1 MTNALRKFRG
11 AWTAAIT
18 LVALGAI
25 GAGGAGAPIGV
36 DDLLGVFVTSGESS
50 AGFVAGYVEFSP
62 DHSWVC
68 VTHTDVDHDRIADQ
82 VEIRRGTFRI
92 GAQPSGAVVRMTA
105 QGGEALASPEAP
117 AFRDRRVMGF
127 RWEGRAYARK
137 AFDQPFFNYADDE
150 KPKAQAIVVRS
161 MPAGGTVFFD
171 GAAQSDRTPM
181 TIEAPIAGV
190 EHEVR
195 VEMPGFMPGIR
206 TVNAKPNERVELEID
221 LREGLAELW
230 VRSKPRMRVEIDG
243 GLRGDTPLK
252 LNDLTLG
259 EHRVRL
265 SLAASGL
272 EHEELVVLKRGE
284 IIKISRNFMGR
295 LSLDVGIAAE
305 VTGADGKRVGVA
317 PLAEKSLPVG
327 RHVLTLR
334 TGDGR
339 EKRVSV
345 DIRLNE
351 LTTFT
356 QPFDQLP

>member
-1 MTNALRKFRG
+1 MAHPILGGLWPLMIVF
-11 AWTAAIT
+11 A
-18 LVALGAI
+18 ALGAL

-36 DDLLGVFVTSGESS
+36 DDLLGVFTTSGDSP
-50 AGFVAGYVEFSP
+50 AGFVAGYIEFSP

-68 VTHTDVDHDRIADQ
+68 VTHTDVDRDRVADQ
-82 VEIRRGTFRI
+82 VKVRRGTFRI
-92 GAQPSGAVVRMTA
+92 GAQPSGTVVRMTTDDGA
-105 QGGEALASPEAP
+105 ALASPESP

-137 AFDQPFFNYADDE
+137 AFDQPYFNYAEDE
-150 KPKAQAIVVRS
+150 KPKAQAIAVRS
-161 MPAGGTVFFD
+161 DPPGGTVFFN

-181 TIEAPIAGV
+181 TIETPIAGV
-190 EHEVR
+190 DHEVR
-195 VEMPGFMPGIR
+195 VEMPGFMPGVR
-206 TVNAKPNERVELEID
+206 TVNAKPGERVEVEID

-230 VRSKPRMRVEIDG
+230 VRSRPRMRVEIDG

-272 EHEELVVLKRGE
+272 EHEETVVLKRGE
-284 IIKISRNFMGR
+284 ITKISRNFMGR
-295 LSLDVGIAAE
+295 LSIDVGIAAD
-305 VTGADGKRVGVA
+305 VMDADGKRVGVA
-317 PLAEKSLPVG
+317 PLVEKSLPVG
-327 RHVLTLR
+327 RHLLTLR
-334 TGDGR
+334 APDGR
-339 EKRVSV
+339 ETRVSV

-356 QPFDQLP
+356 QPFDALP